1 VSDRRIYVDIDDVL
15 SRTVESLIDLLE
27 RLHDRRVAVD
37 DCRDFDLGR
46 SFALD
51 DEALGRFM
59 DHAHAD
65 EVIEA
70 IVPVDGA
77 GRVLER
83 WTAAGGRV
91 TLVTGRPPITRE
103 ASLRWLET
111 HGLPH
116 HELHH
121 LDKWSRPSWNEQGL
135 PALRFEQI
143 GELGFEFA
151 VEDSLETAVRLV
163 EEFEIPVAL
172 MDRPWNRAVSGL
184 PRPTRSKLVRCRGW
198 AEVDQSFG
206 IVDAFTSPPESPPP
220 SPKEPSPERGERGA
234 RPAGGRVDGTE

>member
-1 VSDRRIYVDIDDVL
+1 MSDRRIYVDIDDVL

-37 DCRDFDLGR
+37 DCRHFDLRR

-51 DEALGRFM
+51 DEALGHFM

-65 EVIEA
+65 DVIESIA
-70 IVPVDGA
+70 PVEGADG
-77 GRVLER
+77 VLER

-91 TLVTGRPPITRE
+91 TLVTGRPPFTRE

-111 HGLPH
+111 HGLRH
-116 HELHH
+116 DELHH
-121 LDKWSRPSWNEQGL
+121 LDKWSRPGWNEQGL

-172 MDRPWNRAVSGL
+172 MDRPWNRAVEGL
-184 PRPTRSKLVRCRGW
+184 SRRTRANLVRCRGW
-198 AEVDQSFG
+198 EEVDRTFG
-206 IVDAFTSPPESPPP
+206 IVDAS
-220 SPKEPSPERGERGA
+220 
-234 RPAGGRVDGTE
+234 RPAPGGREGAGRARSVGEKRGR